1 MSMINV
7 TVGGSSSPIVSE
19 QVRTIPVVL
28 PAGPPGPPG
37 TINVVELTWAEF
49 NALPVKDTQTIYIIT
64 DAATVLMARLT
75 AIESRLAALELKGA

>member
-1 MSMINV
+1 MTINV
-7 TVGGSSSPIVSE
+7 TVGGSTSPIVTE
-19 QVRTIPVVL
+19 MVRTIPVVL
-28 PAGPPGPPG
+28 PAGPQGPPG